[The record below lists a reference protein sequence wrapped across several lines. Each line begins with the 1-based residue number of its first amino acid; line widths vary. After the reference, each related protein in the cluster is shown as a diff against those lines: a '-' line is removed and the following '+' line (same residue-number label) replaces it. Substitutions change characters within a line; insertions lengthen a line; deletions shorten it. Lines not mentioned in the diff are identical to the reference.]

1 MVRGAYKDATGV
13 VNRMQ
18 IQSQGAKQIKRIMK
32 TVYQSRVLIVED
44 DAQVRQALARTLALE
59 NYDVLAVA
67 DSHEAL
73 QKGSST
79 PIDATLFDLDR
90 PDQHRWQTMR
100 FLTAKNPSMSAIGM
114 TARGDRHSLAV
125 AADLEALVEKPF
137 DVPLLLS
144 ILSQI
149 LGTKLSP
156 EGCARVRDSQSSV
169 DSFIGEKEFSQI
181 DAKRARLSAGT
192 RPATAIRPAQEVRE
206 LRHDAQED

>member
-1 MVRGAYKDATGV
+1 M
-13 VNRMQ
+13 NRMQ
-18 IQSQGAKQIKRIMK
+18 IQSQDAKQIKRIMK

-44 DAQVRQALARTLALE
+44 DPRVRQALASTLTLE
-59 NYDVLAVA
+59 NYDVLAAA

-73 QKGSST
+73 QKGSSS

-100 FLTAKNPSMSAIGM
+100 FLSSKNPSMSAIGM

-149 LGTKLSP
+149 LGSKLNP
-156 EGCARVRDSQSSV
+156 EACASVGDSQSTI
-169 DSFIGEKEFSQI
+169 DSFIGEREFSQM
-181 DAKRARLSAGT
+181 DAKRARLSTGT
-192 RPATAIRPAQEVRE
+192 RPATANRPPRE
-206 LRHDAQED
+206 PRDLRHEAQED

>member
-1 MVRGAYKDATGV
+1 M
-13 VNRMQ
+13 NRTQ
-18 IQSQGAKQIKRIMK
+18 IQSQRAKQIKRIMK

-44 DAQVRQALARTLALE
+44 DARVRQALARTLALE
-59 NYDVLAVA
+59 NYDVLAAA

-73 QKGSST
+73 QKGCST

-90 PDQHRWQTMR
+90 PDQYRWQTMR
-100 FLTAKNPSMSAIGM
+100 FLAAKNPSMSAIGM

-137 DVPLLLS
+137 DAPLLLS

-149 LGTKLSP
+149 LGSKLRP
-156 EGCARVRDSQSSV
+156 EGRASVRDSQSAI
-169 DSFIGEKEFSQI
+169 DSFIGEREFLQM
-181 DAKRARLSAGT
+181 DAKQAHSSMGT
-192 RPATAIRPAQEVRE
+192 RAATAIRPAPETRE